1 MSRKTTPEVLPES
14 RRRQPRYVWLNVL
27 PDDIWVKVRPGKTIW
42 EALYNTNIDLEGEC
56 GGLGKCGKCKVRVLS
71 TGVGRPSVEEERLLS
86 REELDQGVRLACRT
100 PVNEDMVIATAEAEV
115 KEEYFQILTTSH
127 DSAASHRPPL
137 RLKPLVEK
145 RGVAFSS
152 DLQYEWLSDLDRIRI
167 EMGPEHRDLKAT
179 LGCLLTLHDMLIQT
193 NYSGTAVFHYNTL
206 LAWQPREGIDLQY
219 GLVFDIGTST
229 VVGKLINM
237 QNGTEVAVASCL
249 NSQYK
254 YGPDVISRLNYI
266 MENPKGLARLH
277 NLILRD
283 LNRITRSL
291 LKTARATPEEI
302 FVAVGAGNSTM
313 QHIMLGLDPSGI
325 AQAPFAPILTDGLVV
340 KAEDVGLELHPEA
353 LFYAMP
359 IKSGYIGGDLIS
371 VILASGAAEQ
381 DEEIILGMDL
391 GTNGEML
398 LGNRKRLMTCSTAA
412 GPALE
417 GARISGGMIA
427 SAGAIEGVSLEE
439 GCLRYKVIG
448 NVSPRGICGSG
459 LVELIAVLMN
469 AGIINPEGLIQR
481 SRKKAAR
488 DLNHRVTRYRGVN
501 RFLIA
506 SADEGGDGKPIYLTQ
521 KDVRELQ
528 LAKAAIAA
536 GIHTL
541 MDQMGVEPADI
552 GRVYFAGA
560 LGNYVDPERA
570 MDIGLI
576 PRFPTD
582 TVTSLGNA
590 ASTGAIMVLLNEEYW
605 NMANELAN
613 SIEHIELSS
622 RLDFNQHFV
631 DNMDFP
637 LGSLG

>member
-1 MSRKTTPEVLPES
+1 MKSKIRPEVLPES
-14 RRRQPRYVWLNVL
+14 KRRQQRYVWLNVL
-27 PDDIWVKVRPGKTIW
+27 PDDIWVKVRPGKTLW
-42 EALYNTNIDLEGEC
+42 EALQNTNIYLEGEC

-71 TGVGRPSVEEERLLS
+71 TGIGRPSVEEERLLD
-86 REELDQGVRLACRT
+86 RDEIDQGVRLACRT
-100 PVNEDMVIATAEAEV
+100 PVHGDMVVSTAESEV
-115 KEEYFQILTTSH
+115 KEEYFQILSTSH
-127 DSAASHRPPL
+127 VGPAVHRPPL

-167 EMGPEHRDLKAT
+167 EMGPEHQDLKAT

-193 NYSGTAVFHYNTL
+193 KHSGTAVFHNNTL
-206 LAWQPREGIDLQY
+206 LAWQTREEIDRQY
-219 GLVFDIGTST
+219 GLVFDVGTST

-237 QNGTEVAVASCL
+237 LNGTEVAVASCL

-266 MENPKGLARLH
+266 MENPKGLGRLH

-291 LKTARATPEEI
+291 LKTARVTPAEI
-302 FVAVGAGNSTM
+302 FVAVAAGNSTM

-340 KAEDVGLELHPEA
+340 EARDVGLELHSEA
-353 LFYAMP
+353 LCYAMP
-359 IKSGYIGGDLIS
+359 IKSGYIGGDLVS

-381 DEEIILGMDL
+381 DAEIILGMDL
-391 GTNGEML
+391 GTNGEIL
-398 LGNRKRLMTCSTAA
+398 LGNRKRLMTCSAAA

-417 GARISGGMIA
+417 GARISHGMIA

-439 GCLRYKVIG
+439 GKLQYKVIG
-448 NVSPRGICGSG
+448 NVSPIGICGSG
-459 LVELIAVLMN
+459 LVELVAVLIN
-469 AGIINPEGLIQR
+469 VGIISPDGLIQR
-481 SRKKAAR
+481 SRRKIAR
-488 DLNHRVTRYRGVN
+488 ELNPRVTRYRGVK
-501 RFLIA
+501 RFLVA
-506 SADEGGDGKPIYLTQ
+506 SAEESGDGKPIYLSQ
-521 KDVRELQ
+521 RDVREVQ

-541 MDQMGVEPADI
+541 MDQMEVAVTDI
-552 GRVYFAGA
+552 DRVYFAGA
-560 LGNYVDPERA
+560 LGNYVNPERA

-576 PRFPTD
+576 PPFPPD
-582 TVTSLGNA
+582 RVASLGNA
-590 ASTGAIMVLLNEEYW
+590 ASTGAMMVMLNEEYW
-605 NMANELAN
+605 HMANELAK

-631 DNMDFP
+631 ENMDFP
-637 LGSLG
+637 RGG